1 MHSYRTVSHIKL
13 YYYADFKSIAKCL
26 FFYSPILTFPKT
38 QNKHFTLQIYNI
50 CKSKKEK
57 QKIFFEKNYL
67 ERFLF
72 ITMLDTIFQKYLQS
86 VRKGFS
92 R

>member
-1 MHSYRTVSHIKL
+1 MPLFSTMHSYRTVSHIKL

-72 ITMLDTIFQKYLQS
+72 ITMLDTIFQK
-86 VRKGFS
+86 
-92 R
+92 